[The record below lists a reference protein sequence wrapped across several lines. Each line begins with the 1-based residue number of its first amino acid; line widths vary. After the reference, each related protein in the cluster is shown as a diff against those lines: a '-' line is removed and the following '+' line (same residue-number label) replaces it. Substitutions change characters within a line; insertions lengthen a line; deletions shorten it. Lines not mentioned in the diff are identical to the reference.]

1 MSQTYIMGLV
11 SCKDIIHQLDCQ
23 QSWSGFHLQ
32 FDKCL
37 TGSQFHGLDGDTQCS
52 KCLVR
57 MLSVVKANFANLGD
71 LCSTFI
77 STYPQ
82 LFNSIY
88 KIYFSWSS
96 PITVRMVTTTM
107 LFLMQLMMLVT
118 CDVSPILARHCWGY
132 YHLVKWWWWCVWVY
146 CHLVMALSSWQRP
159 IWPSINLHCF
169 SWEYWAAAKANIR
182 TWSFFGECKNKNNR
196 KDKCAFALL

>member
-1 MSQTYIMGLV
+1 MMGLV

-23 QSWSGFHLQ
+23 QTWSGFHFQ

-57 MLSVVKANFANLGD
+57 MLSVVKATFANLAD

-88 KIYFSWSS
+88 KIYFNKCHSFPPSLLGMLRQWLIIPNNCKNGHDNDVVLDVADDNDDSWRESYPCQAQLGILPLGEMMAMRLGILPLS
-96 PITVRMVTTTM
+96 DGPKQLTTTHLAQYQLA
-107 LFLMQLMMLVT
+107 LF
-118 CDVSPILARHCWGY
+118 
-132 YHLVKWWWWCVWVY
+132 
-146 CHLVMALSSWQRP
+146 
-159 IWPSINLHCF
+159 
-169 SWEYWAAAKANIR
+169 
-182 TWSFFGECKNKNNR
+182 
-196 KDKCAFALL
+196 

>member
-1 MSQTYIMGLV
+1 MMGLV
-11 SCKDIIHQLDCQ
+11 SCKDIIYQLGCQ
-23 QSWSGFHLQ
+23 QTWSGFHLQ
-32 FDKCL
+32 IDKCL
-37 TGSQFHGLDGDTQCS
+37 TGSQFHGFNGNTQCS

-57 MLSVVKANFANLGD
+57 MLSVVKATFANLVD

-88 KIYFSWSS
+88 KIYFNKWHSY
-96 PITVRMVTTTM
+96 
-107 LFLMQLMMLVT
+107 
-118 CDVSPILARHCWGY
+118 PILGKRCWGY
-132 YHLVKWWWWCVWVY
+132 YHSVKWCVWVY

-182 TWSFFGECKNKNNR
+182 TSSFFFRDCKSK
-196 KDKCAFALL
+196 KK